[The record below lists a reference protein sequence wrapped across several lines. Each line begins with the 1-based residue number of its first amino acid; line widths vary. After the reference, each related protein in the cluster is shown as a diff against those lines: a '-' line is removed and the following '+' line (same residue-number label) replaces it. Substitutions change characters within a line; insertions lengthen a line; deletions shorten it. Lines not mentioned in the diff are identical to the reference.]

1 MIPNKQGAEFRIE
14 KVNRMQALGAVIWKP
29 TLVPYVEMKVEKDGK
44 VLTHI
49 NKLCESFN
57 RNFFNL
63 LTVFHGRKMGS
74 GASFG
79 SGYLTHRLYNGTIGG
94 AWVNDTTTNASTGS
108 ILSGIVLGTGTTAE
122 SFEHYALQT
131 TIAHGN
137 TSGTLAYQAQAAP
150 SHTWTVGTLTWE
162 LDHVR
167 VFNNNSGGLIT
178 INEICLI
185 YYLPNSGAVYLMV
198 LRDLLAVGVDVPD
211 AAQLTVTYHL
221 QMVFPE

>member
-1 MIPNKQGAEFRIE
+1 MIPNKQGAEFTIE
-14 KVNRMQALGAVIWKP
+14 KVQRMQALGAVIWKP

-49 NKLCESFN
+49 HKLCESFN
-57 RNFFNL
+57 RNFFVF
-63 LTVFHGRKMGS
+63 LTMLHGRSGGS
-74 GASFG
+74 GSIFG
-79 SGYLTHRLYNGTIGG
+79 SGYLTTKNY
-94 AWVNDTTTNASTGS
+94 VGS
-108 ILSGIVLGTGTTAE
+108 VSGSQRVAADMVTVAGDATEGIILGTGTTAE
-122 SFEHYALQT
+122 SFEHFAAQAKIL
-131 TIAHGN
+131 HGN
-137 TSGTLAYQAQAAP
+137 TSGTLAYQAQADP

-162 LDHVR
+162 IDHVR

-178 INEICLI
+178 VNEIVL
-185 YYLPNSGAVYLMV
+185 YYSFSAMV

>member
-1 MIPNKQGAEFRIE
+1 MTDIERIE

-29 TLVPYVEMKVEKDGK
+29 TLVPYVELKVEKDGK

-57 RNFFNL
+57 RNFFVM
-63 LTVFHGRKMGS
+63 LTAWHGRTALIHGT
-74 GASFG
+74 FG
-79 SGYLTHRLYNGTIGG
+79 NGYLCTKSTSSYLHGD
-94 AWVNDTTTNASTGS
+94 AVNDTYLTTSAGS
-108 ILSGIVLGTGTTAE
+108 VNCGIVLGTATTAE
-122 SFEHYALQT
+122 SFEHYSIQT
-131 TIAHGN
+131 LITHGN

-162 LDHVR
+162 IDHIR

-178 INEICLI
+178 VNGVGLYLYQAG
-185 YYLPNSGAVYLMV
+185 YYDYTYMI

>member
-1 MIPNKQGAEFRIE
+1 MTDLERIE
-14 KVNRMQALGAVIWKP
+14 KVNRMQKIGAVIWKP

-57 RNFFNL
+57 RNAFNVMTQIHL
-63 LTVFHGRKMGS
+63 RCNFMDAT
-74 GASFG
+74 FG
-79 SGYLTHRLYNGTIGG
+79 SGKLSLKGT
-94 AWVNDTTTNASTGS
+94 TGS
-108 ILSGIVLGTGTTAE
+108 IQSTSNFCVCSLSNATVGILYCIVLGTGVGAE
-122 SFEHYALQT
+122 SFEGYALET
-131 TIAHGN
+131 PILHGN
-137 TSGTLAYQAQAAP
+137 TTGKLAYQTSGVSTKA
-150 SHTWTVGTLTWE
+150 WTVGTLTWE
-162 LDHVR
+162 IDHVR

-178 INEICLI
+178 INEVCL
-185 YYLPNSGAVYLMV
+185 YYTSNWYGTSYAML